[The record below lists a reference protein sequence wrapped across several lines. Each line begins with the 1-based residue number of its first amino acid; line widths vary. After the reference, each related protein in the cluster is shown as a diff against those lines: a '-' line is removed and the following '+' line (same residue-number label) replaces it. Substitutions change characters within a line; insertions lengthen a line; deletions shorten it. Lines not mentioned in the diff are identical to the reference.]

1 MVVFFL
7 GWGSVGDDSINS
19 MCWLSG
25 KPDPPYD
32 LQFVN
37 ATHNSITIRWKPG
50 FNGGLDQSFRVRY
63 KPTEARGYIY
73 VDVSTPVSTL
83 FTITGHLCFV
93 WGWRDGGYVLALCV

>member
-1 MVVFFL
+1 MQAYLNCDQSECAGF
-7 GWGSVGDDSINS
+7 
-19 MCWLSG
+19 SG

-50 FNGGLDQSFRVRY
+50 FNGGLEQSFRVRY

-83 FTITGHLCFV
+83 FTITGNLCFMCAY
-93 WGWRDGGYVLALCV
+93 WGRRMFYLCGCECVSI